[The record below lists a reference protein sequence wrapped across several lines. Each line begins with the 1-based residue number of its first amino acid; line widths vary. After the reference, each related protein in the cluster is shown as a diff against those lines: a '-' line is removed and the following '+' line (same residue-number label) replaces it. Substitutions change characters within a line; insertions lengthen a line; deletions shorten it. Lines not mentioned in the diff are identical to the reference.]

1 MNLPQVNKKF
11 MSRILICGHRA
22 YAARGLKKVLE
33 KQGHMV
39 MEFSRGEVKREGN
52 IITGPVL
59 EMDKNPLFTEV
70 IDVVVN
76 FILLQQGTAKENEDY
91 MVALLNF
98 CKLHSVKRL
107 IQISS
112 ISSYPNDAPLIK
124 EDTPTEKRV
133 ELKGGYGIIKAA
145 ADKLLEMN
153 KNKVPFDIIFV
164 RPGYIVAPDN
174 PHPYKGIAKF
184 FGTKCAVLIGDKK
197 ATLPC
202 INRDVLHECLAEISV
217 QENPLDV
224 YLLVEGEGG
233 TKYSYFRTQSK
244 AFVVPLPRWLFF
256 FMADVAKMLHIF
268 KERHVC
274 MVKGAFKVN
283 RFDNTLTKKRLKSL
297 K

>member
-1 MNLPQVNKKF
+1 
-11 MSRILICGHRA
+11 MSTILISGHRA
-22 YAARGLKKVLE
+22 YAALGLKKLLE
-33 KQGHMV
+33 NEGHKV
-39 MEFSRGEVKREGN
+39 IEFSRGEVKREGN
-52 IITGPVL
+52 VVTGPVL
-59 EMDKNPLFTEV
+59 GMDKNPMFIEN
-70 IDVVVN
+70 IDVVIN
-76 FILLQQGTAKENEDY
+76 FILLQNGTVEENECY
-91 MVALLNF
+91 IRALLGF
-98 CKLHSVKRL
+98 CKVHSVKRL
-107 IQISS
+107 VQISS

-145 ADKLLEMN
+145 ADNMLEM
-153 KNKVPFDIIFV
+153 KRRAVGFDIVFV
-164 RPGYIVAPDN
+164 RPGYIVAVDN
-174 PHPYKGIAKF
+174 PHPFKGIAKF
-184 FGTKCAVLIGDKK
+184 IGSKIAILIGDKK

-202 INRDVLHECLAEISV
+202 IRRETLHKCLAEIAV
-217 QENPLDV
+217 QNNPLDV

-256 FMADVAKMLHIF
+256 FVADVAKMLHVF

-283 RFDNTLTKKRLKSL
+283 RFDNTITKKKLKSL